1 MKTIYVKEISFRLLL
16 FRNNAGSPRR
26 RGKVFNSTTRS
37 EKRGFYGQTM
47 SFATANNIIGFYSQ
61 WYQSRFEEDILKKQA
76 IPSSRDILQ
85 VKDLSSTDVLD
96 KLTDFLGP
104 TIEKME
110 NSQPIS
116 FTIPSRGKKYQFY
129 DSARNRYLLEN
140 NMATKLS
147 SGGTSV
153 RAANTVF
160 VMMIIYELLR
170 NGKRTTLRAIYYK
183 VAPMFKNQKE
193 CDSTIDD
200 IACFLLCRRE
210 NLNIVAADK
219 GEVVG
224 NLSYTVE
231 GDRIECLKRS
241 QVIPDSKG
249 LAGIQSKARF
259 ILVIEKHSTFFELCE
274 HQFFDKMPCILITAR
289 GYPDVTTRRFL
300 NILSVELKIP
310 VFGLFDSDPFGFHIF
325 SVYKCGSENMSYD
338 SANLTTPD
346 MKWLGILP
354 SDIGKYNIPRFC
366 GINMTEYDILSC
378 HRMLREKNIVSDHDS
393 LK

>member
-1 MKTIYVKEISFRLLL
+1 
-16 FRNNAGSPRR
+16 
-26 RGKVFNSTTRS
+26 
-37 EKRGFYGQTM
+37 M

-249 LAGIQSKARF
+249 LA
-259 ILVIEKHSTFFELCE
+259 
-274 HQFFDKMPCILITAR
+274 AR

-354 SDIGKYNIPRFC
+354 SDIGKYNIPRCSHSIWFLP
-366 GINMTEYDILSC
+366 ISI
-378 HRMLREKNIVSDHDS
+378 IQ